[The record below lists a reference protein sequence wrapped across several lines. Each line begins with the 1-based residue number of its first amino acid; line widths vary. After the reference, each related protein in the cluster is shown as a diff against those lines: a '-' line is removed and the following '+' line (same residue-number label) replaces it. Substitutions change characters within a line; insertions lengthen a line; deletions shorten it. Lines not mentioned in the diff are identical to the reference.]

1 LYYLLTKEVFAMS
14 RLGKKPIN
22 IPQGVRVTVGPEAI
36 VVEGQKGKK
45 TIPQNKYIKVDV
57 SGNLIKVSRN
67 SDEKV
72 VKQAHGTMRS
82 LLASAIKG
90 VSVGFTKVLTIQGVG
105 YRVEAS
111 GNTLK
116 FSIGF
121 SKPVIFE
128 VPKEIAIKI
137 EKDTIIT
144 LTCHD
149 SELLGQVCQNIKSIK
164 PADPYKLKGI
174 KYADEVIKQK
184 VGKVG
189 VGGSK

>member
-1 LYYLLTKEVFAMS
+1 MS
-14 RLGKKPIN
+14 RLGNKPLS
-22 IPQGVRVTVGPEAI
+22 IPQGVKVSIGNGIIT
-36 VVEGQKGKK
+36 VEGPKGKK
-45 TIPQNKYIKVDV
+45 VIKQNNNVKVDISGNTIKVTRT
-57 SGNLIKVSRN
+57 SE
-67 SDEKV
+67 EKV
-72 VKQAHGTMRS
+72 ARQAHGTMWS
-82 LLASAIKG
+82 LIANAIKG
-90 VSVGFTKVLTIQGVG
+90 VSEGFSKVLTVQGVG
-105 YRVEAS
+105 YKAEVS

-116 FSIGF
+116 FSIGY
-121 SKPVIFE
+121 SKPVLFE
-128 VPKEIAIKI
+128 VPKEISVKV

-149 SELLGQVCQNIKSIK
+149 KELLGQVCHNIKSIK